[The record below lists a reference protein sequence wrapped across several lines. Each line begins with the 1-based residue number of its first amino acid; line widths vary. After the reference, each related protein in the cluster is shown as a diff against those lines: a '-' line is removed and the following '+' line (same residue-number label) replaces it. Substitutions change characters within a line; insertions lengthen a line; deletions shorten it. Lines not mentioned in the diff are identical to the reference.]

1 MSSKTGWRLAVVVG
15 MWGAALPMMPPQT
28 AGGQPGTAS
37 STDVEGPLSFEPNQ
51 GQADSR
57 VKFLARGPGYTLFLT
72 PDSAVFSFVHLASPA
87 DLNHGSSLAMTLIG
101 ANVASTTL
109 GMHKLPGKSS
119 YFLGTNAKN
128 WRTGI
133 PTFSGVRF
141 QQIYPGIDLEYRGR
155 DGTLEYDFILSAAAD
170 PGRLAIGLSGATQ
183 LHLTSGGDL
192 VAHTNGAEV
201 CLHRPA
207 AYQER
212 DGGKQQVDARY
223 LLNKNQLRIVVGRYD
238 RTRPLRIDPVVS
250 YTPVRVATEHQ
261 SELTSSLCVRQF

>member
-1 MSSKTGWRLAVVVG
+1 MIGKTAWRLAVIVG
-15 MWGAALPMMPPQT
+15 LGGAVILLMSPQR
-28 AGGQPGTAS
+28 AGGQSGTAG
-37 STDVEGPLSFEPNQ
+37 TTELDGQLSFEPNR
-51 GQADSR
+51 GQADDR
-57 VKFLARGPGYTLFLT
+57 VKYLARGPGYTLFVT
-72 PDSAVFSFVHLASPA
+72 PDSAVFSFVNLASPA
-87 DLNHGSSLAMTLIG
+87 DLNHGSTLAMTLVG
-101 ANVASTTL
+101 ANVASTTVAV
-109 GMHKLPGKSS
+109 HELPGKSS
-119 YFLGTNAKN
+119 YFVGTDAKN

-155 DGTLEYDFILSAAAD
+155 HGTLEYDFIVSAAAD

-183 LHLTSGGDL
+183 LHLTSGGNL
-192 VAHTNGAEV
+192 VAHTTGAEV

-223 LLNKNQLRIVVGRYD
+223 LLNNNHVRVVVGRYD

-250 YTPVRVATEHQ
+250 YTRTRVAADHQ
-261 SELTSSLCVRQF
+261 SELTSPS

>member
-1 MSSKTGWRLAVVVG
+1 MSSKTDWRLALAIG
-15 MWGAALPMMPPQT
+15 MGGAAVLIMTPQT

-37 STDVEGPLSFEPNQ
+37 STDLERPLSFEPNQ

-57 VKFLARGPGYTLFLT
+57 VKFLARGPRYTLFLT
-72 PDSAVFSFVHLASPA
+72 SDSAVFSFVHLASPA

-101 ANVASTTL
+101 ANIGSPTL
-109 GMHKLPGKSS
+109 GVHELLGKSS
-119 YFLGTNAKN
+119 YFVGTDAKN

-170 PGRLAIGLSGATQ
+170 PGRLTIGLSGATQ
-183 LHLTSGGDL
+183 LHLTSSGDL
-192 VAHTNGAEV
+192 VAHTTGAEV

-238 RTRPLRIDPVVS
+238 RTRPLRIDPVVR
-250 YTPVRVATEHQ
+250 YTRVRVTTEIN
-261 SELTSSLCVRQF
+261 LN